1 MAQATKGR
9 SSTTCQN
16 KNQYFFI
23 PTVFISSDDWTK
35 PRLSRSRCPPPFN
48 ANLTPINTPGR
59 AFRSWTTAIS
69 LPLKGNRHRWS
80 LCRAFPLRRFSN
92 DDDGEMQLDRAAE
105 TNKLVKLRV
114 KREKR
119 VRENKRGA
127 IRDTYMCI
135 FLRAR
140 ARMCVCVCVC
150 VCVRARARVRMF
162 IVYACVNA
170 F

>member
-1 MAQATKGR
+1 
-9 SSTTCQN
+9 
-16 KNQYFFI
+16 
-23 PTVFISSDDWTK
+23 
-35 PRLSRSRCPPPFN
+35 
-48 ANLTPINTPGR
+48 
-59 AFRSWTTAIS
+59 
-69 LPLKGNRHRWS
+69 
-80 LCRAFPLRRFSN
+80 
-92 DDDGEMQLDRAAE
+92 MQLDRAAE

-140 ARMCVCVCVC
+140 ACVCVWA
-150 VCVRARARVRMF
+150 RARVRVRMF